1 MRDRHFLIFAMAL
14 PRSVRLSKNSC
25 DLSYDESGETLGC
38 WPNNHAKKGGR
49 TNDQSQRALSKKADI
64 PYTTLAKIESDV
76 IQNPSLKTI
85 TKIADGLG
93 ITLDDLIKI

>member
-1 MRDRHFLIFAMAL
+1 MEYKQMN
-14 PRSVRLSKNSC
+14 KNEKTIGEKIKAWRKKK
-25 DLSYDESGETLGC
+25 DLTQDSL
-38 WPNNHAKKGGR
+38 A
-49 TNDQSQRALSKKADI
+49 KKADI

-76 IQNPSLKTI
+76 VRNPSLKTI